1 MYRKGDEDK
10 IKEKKMKKKP
20 ENVEQMKQRKS
31 NKREFLNN
39 NR

>member
-1 MYRKGDEDK
+1 MKLRKKNE
-10 IKEKKMKKKP
+10 KETWKRG
-20 ENVEQMKQRKS
+20 VMKQRKF